1 MKRQFKE
8 SLFFDGIRTEVGL
21 DKDYTSACCRSLT
34 ANGLRK
40 HWHRVRRGRRGTC
53 LITRCTSKAQEKTQ
67 EFVKVYCSPD
77 GLLNS
82 DAGESSFEE
91 LRASRCCTSRNAAS
105 SENIARELSP
115 LWEKCKK
122 HDSETSRNAVSSEN
136 IARELSQIWEKC
148 KKHDSESFA
157 FLNISQSRKLKNE
170 IEENRRCLTPKL
182 SRSLPFDLSLVLV
195 LLLVPVCVLTLCL
208 LLSTEYV
215 PLIASCRR
223 NERVFVALLDPLAF
237 NSLDRFLD

>member
-53 LITRCTSKAQEKTQ
+53 PITRCTSKAQEKTQ

-91 LRASRCCTSRNAAS
+91 LRASCCCTSRNAS
-105 SENIARELSP
+105 SENIARA

-136 IARELSQIWEKC
+136 IARECSQIWEKC
-148 KKHDSESFA
+148 KKHDSEKSSFWQFFQIA
-157 FLNISQSRKLKNE
+157 ALNTDVTTIAVR
-170 IEENRRCLTPKL
+170 RRC
-182 SRSLPFDLSLVLV
+182 
-195 LLLVPVCVLTLCL
+195 
-208 LLSTEYV
+208 
-215 PLIASCRR
+215 
-223 NERVFVALLDPLAF
+223 
-237 NSLDRFLD
+237 